1 MKQFFKIIA
10 MIFAILILSAV
21 SAYALYILLLLT
33 GIVSYYE
40 LSPTTENVQS
50 DIALIVSFFSFVIA
64 YSIIAR
70 NIIFKKNIDNEKK

>member
-10 MIFAILILSAV
+10 VILAILILSAV

-40 LSPTTENVQS
+40 FSAPTENAQS
-50 DIALIVSFFSFVIA
+50 DIALIVSFVSFAIV
-64 YSIIAR
+64 YSLIAR
-70 NIIFKKNIDNEKK
+70 NTIFKKNIDNEKK